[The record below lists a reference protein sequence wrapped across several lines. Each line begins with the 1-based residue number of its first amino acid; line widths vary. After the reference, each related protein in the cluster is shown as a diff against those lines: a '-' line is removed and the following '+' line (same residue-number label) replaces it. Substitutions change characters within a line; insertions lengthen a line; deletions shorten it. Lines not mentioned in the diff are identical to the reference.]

1 MHESD
6 EVFSRFKVSQ
16 MNKLISILLFFTQM
30 KMCMSTCSSGQAEGY
45 DGVCVTLVSEGNIGV
60 CWGIHPDGRGPEMYS
75 SSGNP
80 GGTYAQKQVACA
92 EACLSRQA
100 VHSGQSGS
108 VSWEYIIDSSST
120 LRTGGW
126 NKAIGFSMQ
135 TSGRCW
141 CEMVPFAECT
151 GGNRGG
157 TYEAMSFDCG
167 VGTYNF
173 VNSAGVGGTCQSAT
187 PCTASIDPTDD
198 GSTGPF
204 YCINGGTANG
214 NAGSCTCTTCELGY
228 SGTNCHISDPCI
240 QSNNPLDDGS
250 GGFVNSAGG
259 RYYCINGGT
268 VGGVTD
274 ACTCTACDLGYG
286 GAHCSVLNPCTS
298 SSNPSDDGSGAGAYY
313 CTNGGT
319 VGGSVGSCY
328 CNGCDNPYGGAHC
341 DTLPSCTAANNPVF
355 DGNNYGGNYYCIN
368 GGTASGVSGSCLCT
382 NCNTGYLGTHCEIPG
397 PCTSSSSA
405 SDDGSNGV
413 FYCINGGTIGG
424 TSGSCTCT
432 SCNTG
437 YGGANC
443 HTPGVCGASSN
454 PLDDGSSGAFYCIN
468 GGTVTGT
475 SGSCGCTTCNT
486 GYGGSSCEIALPCTA
501 ALYIFDQD
509 DSDGTI
515 YCTNGGTVG
524 GTTGACTCTGCNAGY
539 EGFSC
544 HIGSQCIASTNS
556 LDDDGANGMF
566 WCANGG
572 TIGGTTGSCTCT
584 SCDPGY
590 NGAHCQTPLQCTAS
604 SDPSDDGSVGV
615 FYCINGGTIGGV
627 AGACTCTSC
636 DTGFGGI
643 NCDTCAGA
651 DTFNLPGVKPTNFVI
666 QREVEIYE
674 NFACLRN
681 GNYVC
686 KPDNQILS
694 NFIQNCE
701 CKFGF
706 TGPLCETNRMM
717 CILGGSETDGTSC
730 DCSDTKKQNPR
741 GCCTSGLYWNQDR
754 YSGFS
759 PLQEFRE
766 IPDNIFYEEALAFV
780 CKPASE
786 NSYQV
791 QTDDLAR
798 KQNNYV
804 FSTTDHDVTMSASC
818 SDNAREVSMYKS
830 IYKYT
835 ASNSSGAIG
844 TPYYIF
850 ADKTIAVFSD
860 HNAKRIC
867 LDKCTLNF
875 VSKGF
880 FLSTV
885 IATDTTGW
893 LGESNDM
900 FYGFKCQCTDAVAYI
915 GNTGMLEQPSLMH
928 PSHSLRKQN
937 KARKKLYGTNKNCYP
952 NDLEWRNDVSLSYL
966 NYVSGVPGVHN
977 CKNDRMR
984 DGTPPSET
992 PAGHVPNADADLEC
1006 SQRCARD
1013 GFDMFYTHASICRC
1027 VQSGADTTNSML
1039 GAKLCS
1045 IHSTNDRKDAC
1056 ASACFFNGFTYLNW
1070 LDSYQKCSCR
1080 KTCTLTTP
1088 SGILGIYLD
1097 IYELLPPALYENDVS
1112 IVGDRYDI
1120 VYPEDNDNFGC
1131 VQTDEN
1137 LKHVDIQGLN
1147 GVTNNDGTQ
1156 NKVGSPYS
1164 LKPNFI
1170 RAKTIFSSSSAPTL
1184 QSCFA
1189 VCSQKKK
1196 SEPKVNSFI
1205 FQPAYKT
1212 IDMVYMDAGGGT
1224 KDVPLPRCWGDCS
1237 HVTGNCE
1244 PGLTCTDRQTV
1255 IPDINLGVFGC
1266 REPNTLSDQYGTVDA
1281 GSLSDLAVCAPT
1293 EYKYLNTF
1301 ECLCTEHDEDYDC
1314 NKYTQRASGKCE
1326 AATSL
1331 GAPLASTD
1339 LLYKINKIDECNA
1352 RCIDFDPN
1360 VKAFHVK
1367 NSDSSCSCSV
1377 NYCKFLPDS
1386 DYQAFDVGTECASHD
1401 GFMLE
1406 METGLYTEPVANRH
1420 PNLLACNIE
1429 SYLNYG
1435 SILDSGECECPL
1447 YDFILMYQDTTNY
1460 VNVGNSVF
1468 RQNWVDRNLEYN
1480 QRLEVPAALTLSEC
1494 KALCDETTDCT
1505 EIAHSGSDCQIMI
1518 TSDYFYNN
1526 NAVQD
1531 WKYKKI
1537 SDAHCYNL
1545 NYYMTGGPQAGSNN
1559 PNYVELQQDPVTS
1572 IEECLRLIQD
1582 NQILQEGSYNVPHY
1596 VNDISEA
1603 DIRTS
1608 NAYFNWGNP
1617 TGMNSNDYKC
1627 ATNVGLPGLMGYM
1640 DNYYNPILEPDLCS
1654 QPHNTNNGNF
1664 VPSADSPYDAID
1676 AGPGFKF
1683 TTWLLLQE
1691 AGYEENVMFTRYRK
1705 QLLDTEFNRY
1715 CDVGEILE
1723 YEEDETHSHANP
1735 HYCMQEC
1742 RKKIEEGFIFSRA
1755 DIVNGVFKC
1764 FCSETVYDDCPLK
1777 DRSSFPQ
1784 YKVFKYNSAYS
1795 STERLMVAKD
1805 QQVGQTKQCKCQ
1817 GYYISGGEAFS
1828 CPQNTFKNS
1837 GLCTSQ
1843 CEKCPTGKFSEIGST
1858 RCSQCPAGRVDIASN
1873 CEKCGVGK
1881 YATIM
1886 DTTCQICPVGRFNR
1900 DIGQGICK
1908 GCEAGQFDSD
1918 ASEGLNCFLC
1928 GTGKSTQNL
1937 QASIQCSDCE
1947 MGKYGNDVG
1956 MSDCKECGTGR
1967 YGTQLAQLF
1976 STSCKQ
1982 CTPGKYQDQNVATG
1996 CKSCSPGKIG
2006 PSTGRPYCTGC
2017 AQGYFQD
2024 DYGQTEC
2031 KECYAGYY
2039 EDRVGSIDCKG
2050 CGIGTYS
2057 PVRAQTSCA
2066 VCAAGYYSQGYGS
2079 PCYRCPSGY
2088 YQEYES
2094 HSTCNGCG
2102 NAYPYSMRYADDL
2115 SRWDYPTSSRNP
2127 AKITLA
2133 CDSIWYGP
2141 TPAGHPSNFDCINN
2155 MAWKGNN
2162 GAFMRRKC
2170 WTGDSNDCNSMA
2182 KQDNDYSGEWT
2193 TGTAHLWR
2201 KWCYPPNSQQEAGSN
2216 GASA

>member
-1 MHESD
+1 
-6 EVFSRFKVSQ
+6 
-16 MNKLISILLFFTQM
+16 MNKLIYILLFVFPQ
-30 KMCMSTCSSGQAEGY
+30 SALSICSSGQAEGY
-45 DGVCVTLVSEGNIGV
+45 DGVCVTLTSEGIIGV
-60 CWGIHPDGRGPEMYS
+60 CWGIFPDGRGPEMYGA
-75 SSGNP
+75 SGNP

-100 VHSGQSGS
+100 VHAGNSAS

-126 NKAIGFSMQ
+126 NKAFGISMM

-141 CEMVPFAECT
+141 CEMVPFADCT
-151 GGNRGG
+151 GADRAATTSVEAVSFSCSVGN
-157 TYEAMSFDCG
+157 
-167 VGTYNF
+167 YNF

-214 NAGSCTCTTCELGY
+214 NAGSCTCTVCDTGY
-228 SGTNCHISDPCI
+228 SGTNCHTSDPCI
-240 QSNNPLDDGS
+240 ASNNPSDSGS
-250 GGFVNSAGG
+250 GGFFGSEG
-259 RYYCINGGT
+259 RFYCINGGT
-268 VGGVTD
+268 IGGVTD
-274 ACTCTACDLGYG
+274 ACTCTACDGGYS
-286 GAHCSVLNPCTS
+286 GASCQVLNACTV
-298 SSNPSDDGSGAGAYY
+298 SSNPSDDGSTGA
-313 CTNGGT
+313 
-319 VGGSVGSCY
+319 
-328 CNGCDNPYGGAHC
+328 
-341 DTLPSCTAANNPVF
+341 
-355 DGNNYGGNYYCIN
+355 YYCIN
-368 GGTASGVSGSCLCT
+368 GGTVSGSAGSCSCTSCGVPWKGDHCDERPYCNAASSPTTGLSEWYYCINGGTVSGLWGSCLCT
-382 NCNTGYLGTHCEIPG
+382 NCNTGYSGTHCEIPG

-432 SCNTG
+432 VCNTGYGGASCQTPGACGASPNPLDNGSDGTFYCINGGMIGGTSGSCTCTSCNTG
-437 YGGANC
+437 YGG
-443 HTPGVCGASSN
+443 T
-454 PLDDGSSGAFYCIN
+454 
-468 GGTVTGT
+468 
-475 SGSCGCTTCNT
+475 
-486 GYGGSSCEIALPCTA
+486 SCEIALPCVITGWGSA
-501 ALYIFDQD
+501 DG
-509 DSDGTI
+509 SDGTM
-515 YCTNGGTVG
+515 YCNNGGTVG
-524 GTTGACTCTGCNAGY
+524 GTTGSCTCTGCNTGW
-539 EGFSC
+539 EGVHC
-544 HIGSQCIASTNS
+544 NTASLCVASS
-556 LDDDGANGMF
+556 LSHDDGANGIF
-566 WCANGG
+566 WCTNGG

-584 SCDPGY
+584 SCYPGY
-590 NGAHCQTPLQCTAS
+590 YGAHCQTPVQCTAS
-604 SDPSDDGSVGV
+604 SDPSDDGIVGA

-627 AGACTCTSC
+627 ARACTCTSC
-636 DTGFGGI
+636 DLGFSGI
-643 NCDTCAGA
+643 NCNSCRGS

-666 QREVEIYE
+666 ERENEIYE

-717 CILGGSETDGTSC
+717 CILGGAETDGTIC
-730 DCSDTKKQNPR
+730 ECPDTNKQNPR
-741 GCCTSGLYWNQDR
+741 GCCPAGLYWNQDR

-766 IPDNIFYEEALAFV
+766 IPNNIFYKEALDFI
-780 CKPASE
+780 CKPATE

-791 QTDDLAR
+791 ETDDISL

-804 FSTTDHDVTMSASC
+804 FSTTDHHVTMSAAC
-818 SDNAREVSMYKS
+818 PEGVTEVSMYKS

-900 FYGFKCQCTDAVAYI
+900 FYGFKCQCTDTVAYI

-937 KARKKLYGTNKNCYP
+937 KARTKLFATNKNCY
-952 NDLEWRNDVSLSYL
+952 NNVISETANDVKLSYL

-1013 GFDMFYTHASICRC
+1013 GFDMFYMYASFCRC
-1027 VQSGADTTNSML
+1027 LESGDYETQTLSGA
-1039 GAKLCS
+1039 KICS
-1045 IHSTNDRKDAC
+1045 IHSTKDRFDAC
-1056 ASACFFNGFTYLNW
+1056 GSACFSNGFTYLNW
-1070 LDSYQKCSCR
+1070 KDSYKFCSCR
-1080 KTCTLTTP
+1080 KTCTPTVP
-1088 SGILGIYLD
+1088 SGLLFSYKFD

-1137 LKHVDIQGLN
+1137 LKHVDIQGLD
-1147 GVTNNDGTQ
+1147 GVTSDDGRQ

-1170 RAKTIFSSSSAPTL
+1170 QAKTIFSSSSAPTL

-1205 FQPAYKT
+1205 FKPAYET

-1224 KDVPLPRCWGDCS
+1224 KDIPLPRCWGDCS
-1237 HVTGNCE
+1237 HITNNCE
-1244 PGLTCTDRQTV
+1244 AGLTCTDRFSASAGE
-1255 IPDINLGVFGC
+1255 NLGVFGC
-1266 REPNTLSDQYGTVDA
+1266 REPNTLTDQYGTVDA
-1281 GSLSDLAVCAPT
+1281 GSLSDLAVCAKT
-1293 EYKYLNTF
+1293 EYQFLNTF
-1301 ECLCTEHDEDYDC
+1301 ECLCTEHDEEYDC
-1314 NKYTQRASGKCE
+1314 NKYTQRANGKCE
-1326 AATSL
+1326 GATSL

-1339 LLYKINKIDECNA
+1339 ILYMINKIDECNA
-1352 RCIDFDPN
+1352 RCLDFNTN

-1386 DYQAFDVGTECASHD
+1386 DYQAFDVGTGCANYD

-1406 METGLYTEPVANRH
+1406 METGLYTEPVENRH
-1420 PNLLACNIE
+1420 PNLFACNIE

-1460 VNVGNSVF
+1460 VNLGNSLF
-1468 RQNWVDRNLEYN
+1468 RQNWVDRNLDYN
-1480 QRLEVPAALTLSEC
+1480 QLLFVGSVSTLSEC
-1494 KALCDETTDCT
+1494 KAACDETTDCT
-1505 EIAHSGSDCQIMI
+1505 EIASDGADCWIMI

-1531 WKYKKI
+1531 WKYTKI
-1537 SDAHCYNL
+1537 SDSVC
-1545 NYYMTGGPQAGSNN
+1545 TN
-1559 PNYVELQQDPVTS
+1559 PNYDRTTGPNAGTKQLNLVTLQQDPVTS
-1572 IEECLRLIQD
+1572 IQECLRLIQD
-1582 NQILQEGSYNVPHY
+1582 NQVLDDASYHVPSTLD
-1596 VNDISEA
+1596 DISEA

-1617 TGMNSNDYKC
+1617 TGMNGYDYRC
-1627 ATNVGLPGLMGYM
+1627 ATNVGLPGPMGYM
-1640 DNYYNPILEPDLCS
+1640 DHYYNPIVEPDLCS
-1654 QPHNTNNGNF
+1654 PYQSSSFGNN
-1664 VPSADSPYDAID
+1664 VPSADSAYDAVDTVYGI
-1676 AGPGFKF
+1676 KY

-1691 AGYEENVMFTRYRK
+1691 AGYEEKNSFTRYRK

-1742 RKKIEEGFIFSRA
+1742 RTKIEQGFIFSRG

-1764 FCSETVYDDCPLK
+1764 FCSETVYDDCLLK
-1777 DRSSFPQ
+1777 DRSSFAQ

-1795 STERLMVAKD
+1795 STERLMVSKD
-1805 QQVGQTKQCKCQ
+1805 RQVGQTKQCKCQ

-1828 CPQNTFKNS
+1828 CPENTFKNS

-1843 CEKCPTGKFSEIGST
+1843 CEKCPSGKFSEIGST
-1858 RCSQCPAGRVDIASN
+1858 RCSQCPAGRVEIGSN
-1873 CEKCGVGK
+1873 CQKCGVGK

-1886 DTTCQICPVGRFNR
+1886 DITCQICPVGRFNL
-1900 DIGQGICK
+1900 DIGQGVCK

-1918 ASEGLNCFLC
+1918 SSEGLQCFSC
-1928 GTGKSTQNL
+1928 IPGKSTQN
-1937 QASIQCSDCE
+1937 QQGSIQCSDCE
-1947 MGKYGNDVG
+1947 QGRYGADFG
-1956 MSDCKECGTGR
+1956 MPDCFACGTGR
-1967 YGTQLAQLF
+1967 YGTQNAQLL
-1976 STSCKQ
+1976 STT
-1982 CTPGKYQDQNVATG
+1982 CTHCTVGKYQDENVATG
-1996 CKSCSPGKIG
+1996 CKQCSPGQYN
-2006 PSTGRPYCTGC
+2006 PSIGRPGCTDC
-2017 AQGYFQD
+2017 WYGYFANQ
-2024 DYGQTEC
+2024 YGQTAC
-2031 KECYAGYY
+2031 KKCYSGTYEDRQGSSDCKRCGLGTYATHRGVTSCASCDAGYY
-2039 EDRVGSIDCKG
+2039 ANTEGLG
-2050 CGIGTYS
+2050 L
-2057 PVRAQTSCA
+2057 
-2066 VCAAGYYSQGYGS
+2066 
-2079 PCYRCPSGY
+2079 CYKCPSGY
-2088 YQEYES
+2088 YQLR
-2094 HSTCNGCG
+2094 STHTTCDGCP
-2102 NAYPYSMRYADDL
+2102 NAYPWSMRNSNDIAK
-2115 SRWDYPTSSRNP
+2115 WDHPTSKRNP
-2127 AKITLA
+2127 AKHTLA
-2133 CDSIWYGP
+2133 CDSIWYGG
-2141 TPAGHPSNFDCINN
+2141 TPAGYPSNFDCAKN
-2155 MAWKGNN
+2155 MAWQGVQ

-2170 WTGDSNDCNSMA
+2170 WTGESNNCNSMA
-2182 KQDNDYSGEWT
+2182 KKDGDYSEAWT
-2193 TGTAHLWR
+2193 TGTPYLWK
-2201 KWCYPPNSQQEAGSN
+2201 KWCSPPNSQQEAGGN
-2216 GASA
+2216 GYSA